1 MIAYRIFQ
9 LPMGRT
15 SRFIPMC
22 RGIPGSVYPSWL
34 SLADVFFINSA
45 LPDELRKE
53 WRFLFSTRI
62 HGESFS
68 RFDTVVRN
76 ETVLTVIFLY
86 FSLLGAIIDKGPS
99 IIVIKDQDGY
109 IFGGFASTSWTIS
122 PQFTGMYPSWSSVSS
137 ISTCV
142 SLYLQDRRKISSS
155 PWHRKWPSTLRRVS
169 MITISISISNSKHS
183 QTDW

>member
-1 MIAYRIFQ
+1 MVYRVQFTH
-9 LPMGRT
+9 LGCLW
-15 SRFIPMC
+15 PMC
-22 RGIPGSVYPSWL
+22 SSSIRLFRMNCEKNGDS
-34 SLADVFFINSA
+34 FF
-45 LPDELRKE
+45 PP
-53 WRFLFSTRI
+53 
-62 HGESFS
+62 ESMERAFQGLILL
-68 RFDTVVRN
+68 RN